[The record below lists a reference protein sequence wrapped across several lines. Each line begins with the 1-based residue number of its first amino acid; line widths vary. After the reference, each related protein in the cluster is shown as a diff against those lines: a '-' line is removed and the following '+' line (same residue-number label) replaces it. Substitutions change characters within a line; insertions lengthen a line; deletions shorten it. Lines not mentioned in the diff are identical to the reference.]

1 MAVLLLVVIS
11 PRSMDWEVA
20 RVVLALALFTEEGSV
35 ALIDLELGSLNCL
48 RDGFLAGLDFT
59 LRDHTLL

>member
-1 MAVLLLVVIS
+1 
-11 PRSMDWEVA
+11 MDWEVA

-59 LRDHTLL
+59 LRDHALL

>member
-1 MAVLLLVVIS
+1 MAVLLLVIVS
-11 PRSMDWEVA
+11 PRSIYWEVA

-35 ALIDLELGSLNCL
+35 TLIDLELGSLNCL

-59 LRDHTLL
+59 LRDHALL